1 MLKWH
6 LLGLAVC
13 CPWHCS
19 NRLESARNIC
29 QEFFPPQIDE
39 LLGQHRR
46 ESWWPDDPL
55 SSVVRK
61 PYQVSS
67 LWFLFNPF
75 CLLSGK
81 LSFAT
86 WSPSCFGNVLAG
98 AGIANHVKPSHLHHV
113 IVIAAIIIIFFCFFI
128 ICIFICITVIILTQ
142 HCDAHG
148 TLLSRREDKKS
159 ILRSCLR
166 SNLLDAGYAGGASTP
181 HITVEEASFYVWLY
195 PPCHFRS
202 SPRGLKWS
210 SWEYAWACHLAI
222 MSHTNHW
229 SGRTNEN
236 RVYVSFWV
244 IDRDN

>member
-1 MLKWH
+1 MPGILPTANRRTLRPTSEGKLVTWWSLIIRCPKALSGFILMIQ
-6 LLGLAVC
+6 LL
-13 CPWHCS
+13 
-19 NRLESARNIC
+19 I
-29 QEFFPPQIDE
+29 
-39 LLGQHRR
+39 
-46 ESWWPDDPL
+46 
-55 SSVVRK
+55 
-61 PYQVSS
+61 
-67 LWFLFNPF
+67 LFNPF
-75 CLLSGK
+75 CIVSGK

-86 WSPSCFGNVLAG
+86 WSPSCFGYVLAG

-113 IVIAAIIIIFFCFFI
+113 IVIVAIIIIIIFFCFFI

-148 TLLSRREDKKS
+148 TLLSRREDGKS
-159 ILRSCLR
+159 ILCSCLR
-166 SNLLDAGYAGGASTP
+166 SNLLDAGYAGGALTP

-210 SWEYAWACHLAI
+210 SWEYAWAWPPCHLAI